1 MAQQF
6 FQLQNSFPP
15 ILELKGL
22 SCEGGEPFGEFFF
35 FFSCSCHFPGGEAVY
50 DRQKITILFKHRH
63 GSGLKVIV
71 YYLIAL
77 I

>member
-1 MAQQF
+1 MVQQF

-22 SCEGGEPFGEFFF
+22 SCVEEVNSLVNAF

-50 DRQKITILFKHRH
+50 NGEKIIILFKHRL
-63 GSGLKVIV
+63 GSGLEATV